1 MKSATAVIL
10 LVVLQLAL
18 STAGQTY
25 QYSRGWTNGRKRSH
39 EVEKELQQYPLT
51 FSSTRPKD
59 FDDELLE
66 IISIYF
72 LIRRTVILFCTK
84 DLPETSLANNKDAS
98 ASRDLQASD

>member
-1 MKSATAVIL
+1 MAGIKSATAVTM

-59 FDDELLE
+59 FEDDLLE
-66 IISIYF
+66 IISQDVAFRKKIIQ
-72 LIRRTVILFCTK
+72 LILK
-84 DLPETSLANNKDAS
+84 LEQEEMQQNL
-98 ASRDLQASD
+98 